1 MLINKTEIRGLK
13 CFNDSNLF
21 IEYSN
26 DTVHIYENIKEQ
38 NPNKKRILIL
48 FDDMISDVINNK
60 KT

>member
-1 MLINKTEIRGLK
+1 MLINKREIRELK
-13 CFNDSNLF
+13 CFNDSKLF